1 MGGIPEM
8 KNYCDMCF
16 KCNDTMVC
24 ITCEQRE
31 DCIEFEKCFGYLPS
45 EMWGAMSS
53 FNDILRC
60 VEKWRLY
67 DEQTNEQ

>member
-1 MGGIPEM
+1 M

-31 DCIEFEKCFGYLPS
+31 DCIEFEKCFGI
-45 EMWGAMSS
+45 
-53 FNDILRC
+53 FRLRC
-60 VEKWRLY
+60 GERCQVL
-67 DEQTNEQ
+67 TIF

>member
-1 MGGIPEM
+1 M

-24 ITCEQRE
+24 IICEQRE
-31 DCIEFEKCFGYLPS
+31 DCIEFEKCF
-45 EMWGAMSS
+45 GAMSS

-67 DEQTNEQ
+67 YEQTNEQ